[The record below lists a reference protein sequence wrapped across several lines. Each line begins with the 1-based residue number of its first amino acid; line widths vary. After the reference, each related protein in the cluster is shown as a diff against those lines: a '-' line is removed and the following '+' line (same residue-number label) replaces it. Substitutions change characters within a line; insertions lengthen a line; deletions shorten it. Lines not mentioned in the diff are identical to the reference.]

1 MKKLRQ
7 LLKIIAIMLLML
19 ASGCMSN
26 DIVVDPVQPWEGH
39 YMTVEEF
46 KEKTADIQLES
57 NQSIWV
63 LSNNTLKRVL
73 KNQQN
78 KQK

>member
-46 KEKTADIQLES
+46 KEKTADI
-57 NQSIWV
+57 
-63 LSNNTLKRVL
+63 
-73 KNQQN
+73 
-78 KQK
+78 